1 MNHSALQ
8 ALRAKLAA
16 DVPVYGLWITLE
28 APSITEM
35 AVGLGLDWVVID
47 AEHGHLDWSQLVA
60 HVRCVVRSGTICL
73 IRIATLDRGLIKRA
87 LDIGA
92 DGVVIPWIESAQQLR
107 SARHAAS
114 YPPLGRRG
122 IGAERATA
130 WTRAIAEHVA
140 QAQDILVIPIIESV
154 EGGKQAAEMA
164 TVPGIEVFFI
174 GPADWSATAGYAG
187 QWAGPEVAA
196 QISTACAVLRGAG
209 KQIGIL
215 ATSEED
221 LRLRRREGFRML
233 GLGIDGALLLRALD
247 GMLPAT
253 GSLRALR
260 ADLVPH
266 RLGTAAAP
274 LREAV
279 PALRPEQ
286 APRVVSAVGAPQ
298 LELDD
303 RALVTTLVG
312 RHCAARQLIAALV
325 RFAPA
330 GGLVWHCHPQPET
343 VVVIRGAI
351 ITEMDGV
358 RHQVEAGSSVTIPAG
373 TAHRTGNASLQAEAL
388 IQVAM
393 PCDAITRTVLP
404 VPEGAA
410 LPLRLVPPPMVVAAR
425 EPAEAQALTTL
436 IEHAGARDPSAGLR
450 CRTLVV
456 AAGQMLIA
464 RLQAVDSALVVLQG
478 VLRVRTPS
486 QVFTLRAEEALQLPR
501 GTAAQLQA
509 HGTEPVTLIE
519 TCADSQP
526 LDALV
531 DPAML
536 TPWPAAAA
544 ASHVS

>member
-16 DVPVYGLWITLE
+16 DQPVYGLWITLE

-73 IRIATLDRGLIKRA
+73 IRIATLDSGLIKRA

-92 DGVVIPWIESAQQLR
+92 DGVVVPWIESAEQLH

-130 WTRAIAEHVA
+130 WTRAIAEHIT
-140 QAQDILVIPIIESV
+140 QAQDILVVPIIESV
-154 EGGKQAAEMA
+154 EGGRQAAAMA
-164 TVPGIEVFFI
+164 RVPGIEVFFI
-174 GPADWSATAGYAG
+174 GPADWSATAGYPG

-196 QISTACAVLRGAG
+196 QIQAACAVLRSAG

-233 GLGIDGALLLRALD
+233 GLGIDGALLLRAID

-260 ADLVPH
+260 ADLTPQ
-266 RLGTAAAP
+266 RLGTAATL
-274 LREAV
+274 LREV
-279 PALRPEQ
+279 PPALRPEQ
-286 APRVVSAVGAPQ
+286 APRVVTAGSAPQ

-325 RFAPA
+325 RFAPG

-343 VVVIRGAI
+343 VVVIHGAI

-358 RHQVEAGSSVTIPAG
+358 RHRVEAGSSVTMPAG
-373 TAHRTGNASLQAEAL
+373 TAHRTGNASQQVEAL

-404 VPEGAA
+404 ARADGA
-410 LPLRLVPPPMVVAAR
+410 LPTLLVPPPAVLAAR
-425 EPAEAQALTTL
+425 EPAEALALITL
-436 IEHAGARDPSAGLR
+436 IEHAGSRDPRAGIR

-456 AAGQMLIA
+456 AAGQMLTA
-464 RLQAVDSALVVLQG
+464 RLQAVDTALVVLQG
-478 VLRVRTPS
+478 ALRVRTAS
-486 QVFTLRAEEALQLPR
+486 QVYTLRAEEALHLPR
-501 GTAAQLQA
+501 GIAAQLQA
-509 HGTEPVTLIE
+509 WGTEPVTLIE

-531 DPAML
+531 DPALL

-544 ASHVS
+544 AGHNS